1 MILSLERS
9 PSPVDKYPWTLWQR
23 IIMVCTAFFVSI
35 LMSGV
40 TVGHLGM
47 RMANLHL
54 LPFSSIEGDSF
65 TDKAVFV
72 QEHGGDAR
80 WKSVLST
87 GIAT

>member
-1 MILSLERS
+1 
-9 PSPVDKYPWTLWQR
+9 
-23 IIMVCTAFFVSI
+23 
-35 LMSGV
+35 MSGV